1 MISPMD
7 ISFAP
12 SFVSMS
18 QISLAAPFNRKY
30 LPVEKSIMTFS
41 PDKSVTSNMIKEWL
55 AAEEPTEEDEMD
67 DLKILYLLTQCA
79 KAQNALDVAR
89 KSN

>member
-1 MISPMD
+1 MKAENSRSGEKRPD
-7 ISFAP
+7 DWFEAYKNSKKETVKHLDEAVW
-12 SFVSMS
+12 S
-18 QISLAAPFNRKY
+18 RY
-30 LPVEKSIMTFS
+30 LSY
-41 PDKSVTSNMIKEWL
+41 DMIKEWL